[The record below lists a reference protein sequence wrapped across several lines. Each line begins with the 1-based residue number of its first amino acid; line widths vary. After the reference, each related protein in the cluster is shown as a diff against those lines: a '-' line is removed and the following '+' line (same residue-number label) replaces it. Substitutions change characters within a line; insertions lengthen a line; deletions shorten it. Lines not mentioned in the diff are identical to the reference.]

1 MEKHIFAGHAQLP
14 GGSDVHEEYKF
25 LSVHMV
31 VDIELG
37 IIHDSTI
44 SVYNKMHSEFVAEI
58 FKDKS
63 LEYDL
68 DKILMQIERTVH
80 TPTRRALITAIQVL
94 HNRYSDV
101 RKKYLSDQARPSP
114 SLAQKRT

>member
-25 LSVHMV
+25 LSIHMV
-31 VDIELG
+31 VDIEIG
-37 IIHDSTI
+37 IILDSAI
-44 SVYNKMHSEFVAEI
+44 SIYNKMHSDFVAEI
-58 FKDKS
+58 LRDKS
-63 LEYDL
+63 LDYDL

-101 RKKYLSDQARPSP
+101 RKKYLTDQAQPYR
-114 SLAQKRT
+114 KRT